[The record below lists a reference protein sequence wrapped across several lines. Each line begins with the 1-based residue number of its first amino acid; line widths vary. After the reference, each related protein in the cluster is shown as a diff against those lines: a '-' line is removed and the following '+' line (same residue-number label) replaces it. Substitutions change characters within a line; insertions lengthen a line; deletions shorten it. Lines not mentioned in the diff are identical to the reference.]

1 VDLDW
6 DWRSCAASQNYMA
19 GHATSSAQGQDK
31 AVVSRFASRALRRR
45 ESVAARAVE
54 MRRIRVVVGR
64 AQAGTSQKWLN
75 NPIKIIN
82 GMGTPRTKSKI
93 ERIRNLLD

>member
-1 VDLDW
+1 MRLVGAT
-6 DWRSCAASQNYMA
+6 RA
-19 GHATSSAQGQDK
+19 GGERGGVIVHRTTPC
-31 AVVSRFASRALRRR
+31 R
-45 ESVAARAVE
+45 
-54 MRRIRVVVGR
+54 RRIRVVVDR

-82 GMGTPRTKSKI
+82 GMGTPRTKSKM